1 MIDTATPTPTIQPA
15 FPIEALLQEG
25 ADVLAVWAH
34 PDDESYL
41 GGGLMAAAAA
51 AGGRVVN
58 VTATLGEHGTDDPVA
73 LPPARLAGIRRQELQ
88 NALAAMGVHESVH
101 LGFEDGTV
109 ETVDT
114 AMGVR
119 RISTV
124 LDEVDPDV
132 VVTFGPDGF
141 TGHPDH
147 IAIGNWTREAVAA
160 RPAPPVL
167 LETAVGRS
175 MPSDLMRTM
184 DELGAFFP
192 GFRPER
198 PRPFDV
204 QIALDPAG
212 VETKLAALAAHSS
225 QTVRFREH
233 LGDDAYRR
241 LAALESYSPGNDRAL
256 RLITGLQWALAA

>member
-1 MIDTATPTPTIQPA
+1 M
-15 FPIEALLQEG
+15 
-25 ADVLAVWAH
+25 WAH

-141 TGHPDH
+141 TGHPDTSRS
-147 IAIGNWTREAVAA
+147 GTGPA
-160 RPAPPVL
+160 RP
-167 LETAVGRS
+167 S
-175 MPSDLMRTM
+175 
-184 DELGAFFP
+184 
-192 GFRPER
+192 RPDRPHRCCSR
-198 PRPFDV
+198 PRSVARCPR
-204 QIALDPAG
+204 
-212 VETKLAALAAHSS
+212 T
-225 QTVRFREH
+225 
-233 LGDDAYRR
+233 
-241 LAALESYSPGNDRAL
+241 
-256 RLITGLQWALAA
+256 